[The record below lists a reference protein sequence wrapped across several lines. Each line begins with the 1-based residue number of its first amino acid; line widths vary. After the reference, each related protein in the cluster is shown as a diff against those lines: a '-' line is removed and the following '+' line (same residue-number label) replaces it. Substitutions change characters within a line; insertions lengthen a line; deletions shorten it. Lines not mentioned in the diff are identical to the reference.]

1 MQPAGGGGR
10 CGGPTRARA
19 RAARRGGHVTRRAG
33 ASWGPA
39 AGRGEPP
46 ARRRSG
52 GATGGE
58 AGCPHGSAR
67 MGPTVRRTRGVDGG
81 SGVGGNGRL
90 RSSGCRFWRRKQW
103 GSGGGGAGGDGFPR
117 TASRWRTRRRPAA
130 WCWTRR
136 RRGGARPGS
145 RGADRR
151 LLQRRQG
158 AGADGGRHRR
168 SRAGERGPKARRRV
182 RSAGDGGEPERS
194 ARSRGGGTAAAE
206 SFGQNALLQV
216 GSNWPG
222 GGRVVLV
229 RMQPQY
235 AREEI

>member
-1 MQPAGGGGR
+1 MPVLA
-10 CGGPTRARA
+10 PKA
-19 RAARRGGHVTRRAG
+19 
-33 ASWGPA
+33 
-39 AGRGEPP
+39 
-46 ARRRSG
+46 
-52 GATGGE
+52 
-58 AGCPHGSAR
+58 
-67 MGPTVRRTRGVDGG
+67 
-81 SGVGGNGRL
+81 VG
-90 RSSGCRFWRRKQW
+90 Q
-103 GSGGGGAGGDGFPR
+103 
-117 TASRWRTRRRPAA
+117 
-130 WCWTRR
+130 RR
-136 RRGGARPGS
+136 RRRWRRWLPQDGEPLADAAGLVLDETEKGGGARPGS

-194 ARSRGGGTAAAE
+194 ARSRSGGTAAAE
-206 SFGQNALLQV
+206 RFGQNVLLQV

-222 GGRVVLV
+222 GGQVVLV

>member
-1 MQPAGGGGR
+1 MPVLA
-10 CGGPTRARA
+10 PKA
-19 RAARRGGHVTRRAG
+19 
-33 ASWGPA
+33 
-39 AGRGEPP
+39 
-46 ARRRSG
+46 
-52 GATGGE
+52 
-58 AGCPHGSAR
+58 
-67 MGPTVRRTRGVDGG
+67 
-81 SGVGGNGRL
+81 VG
-90 RSSGCRFWRRKQW
+90 Q
-103 GSGGGGAGGDGFPR
+103 
-117 TASRWRTRRRPAA
+117 
-130 WCWTRR
+130 RR
-136 RRGGARPGS
+136 RRRWRRWLPQDGEPLADAAETRGLVLDETEKGGARPGS

-168 SRAGERGPKARRRV
+168 SRAGERGPKARRRES
-182 RSAGDGGEPERS
+182 SAGDGGEPERS